1 VTCDRQLASQIL
13 RLAEKIL
20 VKGGEANAGNE
31 QMGLGDRLERRS
43 KQSWNAALN
52 LFLKVNCLL
61 CNRAN
66 DQVICPSCQR
76 QLLDGA
82 RRRPLDSLEPLP
94 VFAWGCYE
102 GGLKRAI
109 LGMKY
114 DGHRAVG
121 ELLGRWLGHS
131 WRVAGLPP
139 LRLVPIPMHETKR
152 QERGYNQAAVIA
164 QGFAKETGQILDSR
178 LLVRS
183 RLTTAQ
189 HGLSLVDRRENLRSA
204 FSVTPFQGVKPM
216 ILLVDDIY
224 TTGATAME
232 AQRSLVAAGFRV
244 WGIAVVAR

>member
-1 VTCDRQLASQIL
+1 
-13 RLAEKIL
+13 
-20 VKGGEANAGNE
+20 
-31 QMGLGDRLERRS
+31 MGLGDRLERRS

-52 LFLKVNCLL
+52 LFLKVDCLL
-61 CNRAN
+61 CNRSSE
-66 DQVICPSCQR
+66 QVICLGCQG
-76 QLLDGA
+76 QLVDGA
-82 RRRPLDSLEPLP
+82 RSRPLDILEPLP

-121 ELLGRWLGHS
+121 DLLGRWLGRS
-131 WRVAGLPP
+131 WRAARLPP
-139 LRLVPIPMHETKR
+139 LHLVPIPMHETKR
-152 QERGYNQAAVIA
+152 RERGYNQAAVIA
-164 QGFAKETGQILDSR
+164 QGFAQETGQVLDSR

-183 RLTTAQ
+183 RSTTAQ
-189 HGLSLVDRRENLRSA
+189 HGLSLVDRRANLRSA
-204 FSVTPFQGVKPM
+204 FSVTSVQGVRPT

-224 TTGATAME
+224 TTGATAVE

>member
-1 VTCDRQLASQIL
+1 
-13 RLAEKIL
+13 
-20 VKGGEANAGNE
+20 
-31 QMGLGDRLERRS
+31 MGLGDRLERRS

-52 LFLKVNCLL
+52 LFLKVDCLL

-66 DQVICPSCQR
+66 PQVICPSCQS
-76 QLLDGA
+76 QLIDGA
-82 RRRPLDSLEPLP
+82 RARPLNILEPLP

-121 ELLGRWLGHS
+121 DLLGRWLGHS
-131 WRVAGLPP
+131 WRASGLPP
-139 LRLVPIPMHETKR
+139 LQLVPIPMHETKR

-164 QGFAKETGQILDSR
+164 QGFAQATGQRMDSR

-183 RLTTAQ
+183 RSTTAQ
-189 HGLSLVDRRENLRSA
+189 HGLSLVDREENLRSA
-204 FSVTPFQGVKPM
+204 FSVTLFRGVKPT

-224 TTGATAME
+224 TTGATAVE

>member
-1 VTCDRQLASQIL
+1 LE
-13 RLAEKIL
+13 EKIL
-20 VKGGEANAGNE
+20 VKGGGTRAGNK

-52 LFLKVNCLL
+52 LFLKVDCLL

-66 DQVICPSCQR
+66 EQVICHSCQ
-76 QLLDGA
+76 QLLIDGA
-82 RRRPLDSLEPLP
+82 RSRPLNILEPLP

-121 ELLGRWLGHS
+121 DLLGRWLGHS
-131 WRVAGLPP
+131 WRSAGLPP
-139 LRLVPIPMHETKR
+139 LQLVPIPMHEAKR

-164 QGFAKETGQILDSR
+164 QGFAQSTRQTVDSR

-183 RLTTAQ
+183 RSTTAQ
-189 HGLSLVDRRENLRSA
+189 HGLSLVDRQENLRSA
-204 FSVTPFQGVKPM
+204 FSVTPFQGVKPT
-216 ILLVDDIY
+216 ILLIDDIY
-224 TTGATAME
+224 TTGATAVE